1 MLSSKHGASEGN
13 MSMKKSNKV
22 LYILGS
28 VFLPIGVLILII
40 AGFVLANSQKFYSN
54 AQTTE
59 AIITDIVSTRDID
72 NGRNYDVY
80 INYEIDGTKYDDV
93 RLNYYN
99 SSMDIGDTITV
110 YYDPSNPS
118 KVRMK
123 MGSILVLFALVPIG
137 VIFTFV
143 GLLLFSIVYRK
154 KKRVVRLKEN
164 GRRIYVEVN
173 NVVVNNSTRINGKSP
188 YRIECSW
195 LDEKTGK
202 TYLYKSEN
210 IWFDPTNLVIGTQLP
225 AYVNPNNLK
234 EHYIDI
240 SAIEDKIVDCR

>member
-1 MLSSKHGASEGN
+1 
-13 MSMKKSNKV
+13 MKKSNKV

-28 VFLPIGVLILII
+28 VFLIIGVLLLII
-40 AGFVLANSQKFYSN
+40 SGLVFAISQKFYSV

-59 AIITDIVSTRDID
+59 AIITDIVVTRDID

-80 INYEIDGTKYDDV
+80 IDYEIDGTKYDDV
-93 RLNYYN
+93 RIKYYN

-118 KVRMK
+118 EVRMK
-123 MGSILVLFALVPIG
+123 MGSVIVLLVLVPIG
-137 VIFTFV
+137 VVFSIV
-143 GLLLFSIVYRK
+143 GILLFSIAHRK
-154 KKRVVRLKEN
+154 KKKIEHLKET

-173 NVVVNNSTRINGKSP
+173 GVVINNSTRINGKSP

-195 LDEKTGK
+195 LDENTGK

-225 AYVNPNNLK
+225 AYVDPNNLMD
-234 EHYIDI
+234 HYIDI
-240 SAIEDKIVDCR
+240 SAIEDKVVDCR